1 MGKPMQHAEIDG
13 TYAVAI
19 RLTSRALAKAR
30 KLPGDTGRRAHAIEH
45 LECALGTLKTAR
57 YEWQQQRNEPRTTP

>member
-1 MGKPMQHAEIDG
+1 MQAAEIDG
-13 TYAVAI
+13 TYSVAI

-30 KLPGDTGRRAHAIEH
+30 KLPASMRRAHAIEH

-57 YEWQQQRNEPRTTP
+57 YEWQQQRNEPRTP